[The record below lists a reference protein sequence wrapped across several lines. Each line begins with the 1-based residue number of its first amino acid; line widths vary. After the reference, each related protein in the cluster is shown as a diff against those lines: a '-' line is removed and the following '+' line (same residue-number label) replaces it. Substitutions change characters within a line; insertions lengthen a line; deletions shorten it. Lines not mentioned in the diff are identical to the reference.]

1 MPEATLPAD
10 PMVPVPYRVVA
21 RRWDNDDTATLS
33 LAPVGTGLPAPRP
46 GQFFML
52 WAPGVGEVPI
62 SLGGLGAGGVL
73 DESVRVVGAVS
84 KALAEAPE
92 GAVLGVRGPYG
103 RPWDID
109 ATRGRDV
116 VVVAGGMGLVPLR
129 PAVLALLDRL
139 DAGAGAAAGMG
150 ARRLSI
156 VVGARTPAD
165 LLDQAELAAWGERP
179 DVEVLLT
186 VDRAD
191 RSWHGHVGVVTEVL
205 DQLDTEPATAAALV
219 CGPEI
224 MMRFTAQ
231 ALEAM
236 GMPRAAIQL
245 SLERNMKCAIGHCG
259 HCQLGGAFV
268 CLDGPV
274 VTADRALPLLRVRE
288 R

>member
-1 MPEATLPAD
+1 M
-10 PMVPVPYRVVA
+10 
-21 RRWDNDDTATLS
+21 
-33 LAPVGTGLPAPRP
+33 
-46 GQFFML
+46 
-52 WAPGVGEVPI
+52 
-62 SLGGLGAGGVL
+62 
-73 DESVRVVGAVS
+73 
-84 KALAEAPE
+84 
-92 GAVLGVRGPYG
+92 LGVRGPYG

-205 DQLDTEPATAAALV
+205 DALKGFLPAV
-219 CGPEI
+219 SPGGPS
-224 MMRFTAQ
+224 A
-231 ALEAM
+231 
-236 GMPRAAIQL
+236 
-245 SLERNMKCAIGHCG
+245 
-259 HCQLGGAFV
+259 
-268 CLDGPV
+268 
-274 VTADRALPLLRVRE
+274 
-288 R
+288 